1 MPGITRKS
9 IIQLAEDLGYEVEER
24 RVSIEE
30 LFNAYDKVTYR
41 SIWFRY
47 SSCYLPVGTLRY
59 EDREIVNNNEP
70 GKITQ
75 KLYDTYTGIQSG
87 KLEDK
92 YGWRVEV
99 PKY

>member
-1 MPGITRKS
+1 
-9 IIQLAEDLGYEVEER
+9 
-24 RVSIEE
+24 
-30 LFNAYDKVTYR
+30 
-41 SIWFRY
+41 
-47 SSCYLPVGTLRY
+47 VGTLRY
-59 EDREIVNNNEP
+59 EDREIVINNNEP